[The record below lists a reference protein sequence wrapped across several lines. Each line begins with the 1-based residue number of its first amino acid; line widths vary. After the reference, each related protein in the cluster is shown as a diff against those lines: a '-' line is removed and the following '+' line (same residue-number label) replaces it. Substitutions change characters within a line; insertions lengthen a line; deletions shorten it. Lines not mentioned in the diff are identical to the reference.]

1 MFFCMRVSREQEKKH
16 EAREKRSGIFLH
28 YRSLALMVNINPLS
42 FYSITMLYDLKRKN
56 RKQRVCEQATTVYT
70 NLKNLSVIFLFP
82 LQVGA
87 VVCGFDEHFSY
98 HKLIKAAS
106 YLAKD
111 SCLFIA
117 TNRDD
122 RFPFKSSDVVI
133 PGIYVIQQ
141 NNIPG
146 PPGGQGG
153 GGNQQ
158 NLTQGGS
165 APRSNPLHLNTVLE
179 TKGTPFI
186 YLLLTNGTPFTYQC
200 RKLHPL

>member
-1 MFFCMRVSREQEKKH
+1 MFFCMRVSTEQENKH
-16 EAREKRSGIFLH
+16 EEREKGSGIFLH
-28 YRSLALMVNINPLS
+28 YHSLALMVNINPLS

-70 NLKNLSVIFLFP
+70 NLKYLSVIFLFP

-141 NNIPG
+141 NNIRG
-146 PPGGQGG
+146 PPGGQGEG
-153 GGNQQ
+153 EVINKI
-158 NLTQGGS
+158 LHRE
-165 APRSNPLHLNTVLE
+165 APPRGPTLHT
-179 TKGTPFI
+179 
-186 YLLLTNGTPFTYQC
+186 
-200 RKLHPL
+200 